1 MTDTHETCVTCGGR
15 GIVRQGQGLF
25 VLQVGCPQCGG
36 KGKVLASVQNQ
47 TELLKKAL
55 EDLVHWKFTRNQRA
69 QMKIMHGEDNPY
81 ERACKILGK
90 E

>member
-1 MTDTHETCVTCGGR
+1 MTDPQEASLSKVYHER
-15 GIVRQGQGLF
+15 D
-25 VLQVGCPQCGG
+25 
-36 KGKVLASVQNQ
+36 A
-47 TELLKKAL
+47 LKKAL

-81 ERACKILGK
+81 ERACKIVGK